1 MEYETQI
8 KINNYNGRN
17 LTFTLPVTAEIES
30 MMETNEVG
38 NKVERLSLEVYSK
51 DGMEV
56 AIEGDI

>member
-1 MEYETQI
+1 MEYKTQI

-56 AIEGDI
+56 VIEGDI

>member
-1 MEYETQI
+1 MEYGIQI

-17 LTFTLPVTAEIES
+17 LTFTLPATAEVES
-30 MMETNEVG
+30 MMETNEAG

-56 AIEGDI
+56 KIEGDI